1 MSGTTERPS
10 ARPEAINIGL
20 LGCGTV
26 GTGVFQTLARG
37 RRHFASRLG
46 CPLVIRRIL
55 IRDPQKVRDKSIPRH
70 LLTTNARDVLDD
82 PDIQIVVEV
91 MGGTEPAHDYL
102 LSALSSGKHVVTA
115 NKELLAKRG
124 TELFSAAEQSGA
136 ALRFEASVA
145 GGIPIIKALRESLT
159 ANTVEKIMGIVNGTT
174 NYVLTAMS
182 ETGQDFDQALQ
193 TAQELG
199 YAEAD
204 PTSDIEGHD
213 AAYKLAILAAAGL
226 GARVPIDGIY
236 REGISSVSA
245 SDIAYALELGYV
257 IKLLAVADARY
268 QSGIGLWVR
277 PTLVPLRHPLAAV
290 KNSFNAVFVH
300 GDAVGELMFYG
311 RGAGS
316 LPTASA
322 VVGDLLEVAEF
333 LTSGVRAKNQGPHPT
348 GDCRLI
354 PVEKFTRQF
363 YVRMSVADKPGV
375 LARIAGSFGRH
386 GVSLSTVIQKGTG
399 RPSVPLV
406 FVTHRVIESDLRAAL
421 QEIALLPV
429 VDRIDNVMPLE
440 DDRPADI

>member
-1 MSGTTERPS
+1 MSASTGHSS
-10 ARPEAINIGL
+10 ARPEPIAIGL

-37 RRHFASRLG
+37 GERFAAKLG
-46 CPLVIRRIL
+46 RPLAIRRIL
-55 IRDPQKVRDKSIPRH
+55 VRNPQKARDSSIPHH
-70 LLTTNARDVLDD
+70 LFTTSAGDVLDD
-82 PDIQIVVEV
+82 PGIQIVVEV
-91 MGGTEPAHDYL
+91 MGGTEPTYDYL
-102 LSALSSGKHVVTA
+102 LSALASGKHVVTA

-124 TELFSAAEQSGA
+124 AELLLAADQSGA

-145 GGIPIIKALRESLT
+145 GGIPVIKALRESLA
-159 ANTVEKIMGIVNGTT
+159 ANTVEQVMGIVNGTT

-182 ETGQDFDQALQ
+182 ETDQDFDQALE
-193 TAQELG
+193 TAKELG

-213 AAYKLAILAAAGL
+213 AAYKLAILAGVTF
-226 GARVPIDGIY
+226 GARVPIESIH

-245 SDIAYALELGYV
+245 SDIAYALELGYT
-257 IKLLAVADARY
+257 IKLLAVADARN
-268 QSGIGLWVR
+268 SKDIGLWVR

-290 KNSFNAVFVH
+290 KNSFNAVFVR

-316 LPTASA
+316 QPTASA
-322 VVGDLLEVAEF
+322 VIGDLLEVAELLSARTPVRNGGPSLSRDYR
-333 LTSGVRAKNQGPHPT
+333 LT
-348 GDCRLI
+348 

-375 LARIAGSFGRH
+375 LAQIAGSFGRYE
-386 GVSLSTVIQKGTG
+386 VSLSTVIQKGTG

-406 FVTHRVIESDLRAAL
+406 FVTHRVMESDLRAAL

-440 DDRPADI
+440 DDRPAEI